1 MGHSGQTG
9 KGQGELTPQLKGAS
23 LNTEELEEQNWMK
36 FSEMHLAHIQFN
48 FHYKE
53 ILGRIEVAKSLDD
66 SSLNAS
72 PIQGLLVC

>member
-1 MGHSGQTG
+1 MGHSRQTG

-53 ILGRIEVAKSLDD
+53 ILGE
-66 SSLNAS
+66 
-72 PIQGLLVC
+72 